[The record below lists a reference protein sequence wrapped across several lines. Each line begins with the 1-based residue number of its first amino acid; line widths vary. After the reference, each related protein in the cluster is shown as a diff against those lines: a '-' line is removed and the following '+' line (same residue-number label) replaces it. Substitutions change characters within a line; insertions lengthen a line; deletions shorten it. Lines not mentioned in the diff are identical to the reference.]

1 MATLTPAYRVRP
13 LDVGEI
19 LDEAF
24 RIYRSH
30 FALMFGVAVVAT
42 LPALVVGIGSGSAF
56 NAIQQSFTAAQDGA
70 AALPSQDIA
79 LVWLTGIGFLLGLV
93 MFPVG
98 TGAPIFAACSV
109 VLGLPATVGSI
120 LRESLRNY
128 WRVWGIGIIYFALL
142 LTSFAI
148 ISIPFVILVA
158 VRWAFRYQVL
168 YLEHGAVGGS
178 LTRSSSL
185 VKDHWWRIFLILI
198 LVLIVIPF
206 VLGIIVNVMA
216 TLLSLLVPSGLLRV
230 AISGVLSA
238 LVSSLLLP
246 FKAIATTLLYLDLR
260 VRKESLDLQLMAG
273 QVGQEQIDQAQ
284 GREGVDA
291 APPPAQKPPS
301 WSDFPPP
308 SAG

>member
-30 FALMFGVAVVAT
+30 FALMLGVAVVAT
-42 LPALVVGIGSGSAF
+42 LPGLIVAIGSGSAF
-56 NAIQQSFTAAQDGA
+56 NAIQQSFAAAQDGA
-70 AALPSQDIA
+70 AAVPSQETA
-79 LVWLTGIGFLLGLV
+79 LAWLTGVGFLLGV
-93 MFPVG
+93 IMFPISI
-98 TGAPIFAACSV
+98 GAPVFAACSV

-120 LRESLRNY
+120 LRDSLRNY
-128 WRVWGIGIIYFALL
+128 WRVWGIGFIYFALEATSL
-142 LTSFAI
+142 LI

-168 YLEHGAVGGS
+168 YLEHAGVGGS

-185 VKDHWWRIFLILI
+185 VKDYWWRVFAIL
-198 LVLIVIPF
+198 LLMLIVIPF
-206 VLGIIVNVMA
+206 VLGIIVNLMA
-216 TLLSLLVPSGLLRV
+216 SLLSLLAPAGLLRV
-230 AISGVLSA
+230 AISGVLSSLA
-238 LVSSLLLP
+238 SSLVLP
-246 FKAIATTLLYLDLR
+246 FKAIACTMLYLDMR

-273 QVGQEQIDQAQ
+273 QVGQAVEY
-284 GREGVDA
+284 
-291 APPPAQKPPS
+291 APPPVQQPPS

>member
-1 MATLTPAYRVRP
+1 MAMLTPAYRVRP

-19 LDEAF
+19 LDESF

-42 LPALVVGIGSGSAF
+42 LPALIVAIGSGSAF
-56 NAIQQSFTAAQDGA
+56 NAFQQSFTAAQDGTSA
-70 AALPSQDIA
+70 LPAQDAALGVLT
-79 LVWLTGIGFLLGLV
+79 LVGFVVGFI
-93 MFPVG
+93 MFPIT
-98 TGAPIFAACSV
+98 TGAPIYAACSV

-120 LRESLRNY
+120 LRDSLRNY
-128 WRVWGIGIIYFALL
+128 WRVWGLGIIYGALL
-142 LTSFAI
+142 LSSLVI

-168 YLEHGAVGGS
+168 YLEHAGVGGS
-178 LTRSSSL
+178 LSRSSAL
-185 VKDHWWRIFLILI
+185 VRDYWWRIFLIML

-206 VLGIIVNVMA
+206 VLGIVVNLMA
-216 TLLSLLVPSGLLRV
+216 TILSFAAPAGIARV
-230 AISGVLSA
+230 AISGLLSA
-238 LVSSLLLP
+238 LVQSLVLP
-246 FKAIATTLLYLDLR
+246 FKAIASTLLYLDLR

-273 QVGQEQIDQAQ
+273 QAGQSVEYAQ
-284 GREGVDA
+284 
-291 APPPAQKPPS
+291 PPAELPPS